1 MTTAF
6 VKVPSSVLS
15 GDVFT
20 VNVGGET
27 HYIKCR
33 HSMTSSRL
41 VKLNTASKSTSIVLS
56 VTVPE
61 YAIPGDTFLVRYND
75 KFVSVRCPLNATPGS
90 QIVAVIDK

>member
-6 VKVPSSVLS
+6 VKVPIHVLP

-27 HYIKCR
+27 HYIKCP
-33 HSMTSSRL
+33 HNLTSSRL
-41 VKLNTASKSTSIVLS
+41 VKLNTASKSTSIVLN

-61 YAIPGDTFLVRYND
+61 DAIPGDTFLVRYND
-75 KFVSVRCPLNATPGS
+75 KLVSVRCPLNATPGS
-90 QIVAVIDK
+90 HIVAVIDK